1 MWIADNEDSEK
12 SPSYDI
18 VTEKEYKHLQQES
31 ILEYSDEE
39 CYSSSD
45 SESESES
52 ESSTPLENPFANKE
66 LVESKEVE
74 NFDRDLLEKGS
85 YY

>member
-45 SESESES
+45 SESESD
-52 ESSTPLENPFANKE
+52 SSIPLENPFANKE